1 MKSAMIEIT
10 NDSVRSLLPQRD
22 GRGHK
27 GTFGTALIVAGS
39 PYMTGAGVL
48 AAESCLRSGAGMVRY
63 MSDEKALLP
72 VQIKCPCALTSSI
85 GNDMEESRASIKK
98 YYPKASACLIG
109 PGTDEE
115 DDRIRT
121 ILTVLISGAKALVI
135 DASALNIISR
145 YKDHYL
151 PLIASRQDKGLDPA
165 VLTPHLGEFARLCD
179 GVLDPGEEG
188 ALKFA
193 SEYKTV
199 LVLKSHDTLVAD
211 TEGNCYVNKGEN
223 SGLAKGG
230 SGDVL
235 SGLMTGLYAQGMKAQ
250 DAAVAA
256 VYIHAKAGLCARS
269 QKGERAMLPSDLPD
283 MFPEVINGIF
293 DKG

>member
-1 MKSAMIEIT
+1 MKSVMIEIT
-10 NDSVRSLLPQRD
+10 KESISSLMPARD
-22 GRGHK
+22 DAGHK
-27 GTFGTALIVAGS
+27 GSFGQALIVAGS

-48 AAESCLRSGAGMVRY
+48 ATEACLRSGAGMVRF
-63 MSDEKALLP
+63 MSSDEALLP
-72 VQIKCPCALTSSI
+72 VQINCPCALTSSI
-85 GNDMEESRASIKK
+85 GSDIEESRASIKR
-98 YYPKASACLIG
+98 YYPKASAFLIG

-121 ILTVLISGAKALVI
+121 ILTILITKAKALVI

-151 PLIASRQDKGLDPA
+151 SLIAARMDQGLDPA
-165 VLTPHLGEFARLCD
+165 VLTPHVGEFSRLCD
-179 GVLDPGEEG
+179 GVLKPDEEG
-188 ALKFA
+188 AVKFA
-193 SEYKTV
+193 EEYKLV
-199 LVLKSHDTLVAD
+199 LVLKSNNTLVTDPAG
-211 TEGNCYVNKGEN
+211 ECFINKGNN

-250 DAAVAA
+250 DAARAA
-256 VYIHAKAGLCARS
+256 VYIHSQAGMCARS
-269 QKGERAMLPSDLPD
+269 DMGARVMLPSDLPARFKD
-283 MFPEVINGIF
+283 VMNGIF

>member
-1 MKSAMIEIT
+1 MKNVMLEIT
-10 NDSVRSLLPQRD
+10 KESVRQLMPARD
-22 GRGHK
+22 EAGHK
-27 GTFGTALIVAGS
+27 GSFGQALIVAGS

-48 AAESCLRSGAGMVRY
+48 ATESCLRSGVGMVRY
-63 MSDEKALLP
+63 MSDDKALLP
-72 VQIKCPCALTSSI
+72 VQINCPCALTSSI

-121 ILTVLISGAKALVI
+121 VLTILIANAKALVI

-151 PLIASRQDKGLDPA
+151 PLIASRTDKGLDPA
-165 VLTPHLGEFARLCD
+165 ILTPHIGEFTRLCD
-179 GVLDPGEEG
+179 GVLKADEEG
-188 ALKFA
+188 AAKFA
-193 SEYKTV
+193 QEYKLV
-199 LVLKSHDTLVAD
+199 LVLKNNNTIVSDPD
-211 TEGNCYVNKGEN
+211 GECRINKVSN

-235 SGLMTGLYAQGMKAQ
+235 SGLMTGLYAQGMKAE
-250 DAAVAA
+250 DAAAAA
-256 VYIHAKAGLCARS
+256 VYIHSQAGIHARS
-269 QKGERAMLPSDLPD
+269 DKGERVMLPSDLPAK
-283 MFPEVINGIF
+283 FTEVINGIF

>member
-1 MKSAMIEIT
+1 MLEIT
-10 NDSVRSLLPQRD
+10 KDSVRQLMPARD
-22 GRGHK
+22 PAGHK
-27 GTFGTALIVAGS
+27 GTFGQALIVAGS

-48 AAESCLRSGAGMVRY
+48 ACESCLRSGVGMVRY
-63 MSDEKALLP
+63 MSDDKSLLP
-72 VQIKCPCALTSSI
+72 VQINCPCALTSSI
-85 GNDMEESRASIKK
+85 GNDVEESRAAIKK

-121 ILTVLISGAKALVI
+121 VLTILITNAKALVI

-151 PLIASRQDKGLDPA
+151 PLIAERSDKGLDPA

-179 GVLDPGEEG
+179 GVLKPDEEG
-188 ALKFA
+188 AAKFA
-193 SEYKTV
+193 EEYRLV
-199 LVLKSHDTLVAD
+199 LVLKNDHTMVSDP
-211 TEGNCYVNKGEN
+211 EGESYICKVSN

-235 SGLMTGLYAQGMKAQ
+235 SGLLTGLYAQGMRAE
-250 DAAVAA
+250 DAARAA
-256 VYIHAKAGLCARS
+256 VYIHSQAGILSRS
-269 QKGERAMLPSDLPD
+269 EKGERVMLPSDLPEKFTD
-283 MFPEVINGIF
+283 VMNGIF
-293 DKG
+293 DEG